1 MFELTCLDSYG
12 ESVTHLTQWDIDQ
25 SLIIENTGLT
35 HAPLFHFC
43 NKNSTEALVVTSSIN
58 NGVITVKVPNSLL
71 QESFPIIAYMYVYS
85 TATAAKTIETI
96 RIPVR
101 PRIKPS
107 EYKYVENIDV
117 VSAEG
122 IKQEI
127 LDKVNELSQNTN
139 RQLSDWENTQLNH
152 RNTWE
157 QEQKNNFDELV
168 KRVSDGS
175 PKGFFVD
182 ESELTGKPAGA
193 YVNSTNGYLYHWDG
207 TTLSDAICQYQS
219 TGIADGSVTYEML
232 ADTLKYMAV
241 EDNRIFDTVE
251 LANTY
256 LLSDNAKSGQIIK
269 ILEDG
274 VYQVYIIQ
282 LDSNSENGFKL
293 SPINA
298 EITAMDVPYNHGTG
312 NNTVDNVKTALDS
325 LYSEIES
332 LSASLS
338 LSADKITYSKDENI
352 KSVKAAL
359 DNIYTLINDN
369 LASSL
374 DFDEVSSQLS
384 LLSYGGTNIGE
395 AIKIAAS
402 GISNITVDT
411 IVETDE
417 DGNQVYYLAIYDED
431 GKELTKCLLPATG
444 GGGSGSAY
452 LVRLINL
459 MGALRY
465 TVASNQQHSIG
476 VLYMETLGGESTNVE
491 GSLEVSYK
499 LASDENYTLIGTYNI
514 GCATSKDDTDKA
526 FYIDVTKY
534 LTVGETTNFK
544 FIVTGGESAQTK
556 TVTYSITSA
565 EIGISTNT
573 AFNKAFTGNFSFLY
587 KCIGRGLSKTVHFYI
602 DDVVYDTVDVGVSHN
617 VQLSEPINLID
628 KYSYG
633 SHDFKVYFTTSDGVK
648 SNEIHYTIMYDD
660 KSSTNPIIAIAN
672 NKEKITYGETISVDY
687 AVYTPNKETTD
698 ELNIRLYTIEADN
711 SQKEYASSVMSN
723 VLNET
728 FHTWTCNTYPSKGTV
743 YIEFSSGNITKTIS
757 MTISETEGGYNIE
770 PIATNLV
777 FSFSPS
783 GKSNNDNNKEIISCD
798 YTDVNGTKTTIPCT
812 FENMNWVSDGY
823 VSTNYGTALR
833 LFGSDIM
840 TVNLPIF
847 SSSYTDKDGKTV
859 TFNGSPS
866 GIGRTIEIT
875 LNIHEVTNRN
885 ATVLSCMSDGHAGIK
900 ITPQSVCLL
909 SATGSNLETDST
921 GFITNEESV
930 CCAYIKDEEK
940 IRISFVLSSVK
951 QDNKQCLVIYINGEV
966 ANSIPYDAEELFLQN
981 MPITIGDSSCIT
993 DIYDIKIYDRELS
1006 ESEIRTNWYAS
1017 QDTINERISMYE
1029 FDNVL
1034 DDREAINYEKVKTKY
1049 PCLLFIGSFSPYKGA
1064 KTKGAWILTKP
1075 NGEGGYTTE
1084 FSLTD
1089 KLNGEYVCTSNVQGT
1104 TSQKFMRK
1112 NYKVGLAKLSEDG
1125 TSVSKVEYSINKDGI
1140 GESTLCWKADYMST
1154 DHANT
1159 FNANLVD
1166 EILTTIAPTETQI
1179 ANPKIQ
1185 NAINGF
1191 RCLLFNQLDNNSPI
1205 LFAGDGCLNNDKGNS
1220 KSFGLKVD
1228 SDSGNVTT
1236 RQKYEFLNN
1245 TADICHF
1252 KTDKFQHKTNG
1263 VADIYNA
1270 LESTYPDQGDLED
1283 AGLTPNWDYVQVLF
1297 TWVCQRANFWDADD
1311 TTITSYTYN
1320 GVTYNTERAYKKAIF
1335 INEFETHFNKNHALI
1350 YYLFLEFVAL
1360 VDNRAKNMFIQCDDV
1375 TVEKIYNTSG
1385 QIININDCIDT
1396 DGNVDINTID
1406 WTGKSSFAKWKVSPY
1421 DLDSCYSAEN
1431 NGYLRV
1437 PYYADWDYEL
1447 NGTKQ
1452 FNGYD
1457 SRLWLMF
1464 EEAFAD
1470 DIKAMAQTLASQE
1483 LLCYDKF
1490 YDAHIIKNAKTMCPV
1505 VVNKDMVYK
1514 YEETWTD
1521 GYYDYSE
1528 STTNPTWIQTNMY
1541 KYLHRGQR
1549 TLQKESYIY
1558 NRSHMFYS
1566 KYVTTQFVK
1575 NQISFRVGASNGIS
1589 VNDADLT
1596 LTANI
1601 ALFIGVGYGD
1611 TGNGKATTN
1620 GKIMPNTPTTLH
1632 ASTRVGRSDTIYLYS
1647 GTDLIDIGDISIF
1660 EPYEIQLQR
1669 AIKIKNLKIGDIA
1682 RTNTSLSSIDLSN
1695 CVLLQNLNICGCT
1708 ALVGTLDVS
1717 TNGLIEVIDA
1727 RNSGI
1732 DFVKFPVGG
1741 NLKELHL
1748 PRIKTLSILN
1758 HTRMESFDC
1767 QGYDNLTQLRIENTP
1782 NIPSYEIL
1790 LNYMSQ
1796 LTSGIRLVGIEWSLE
1811 DSTLLEMLVSD
1822 DAKGKY
1828 ITSAG
1833 TLSGDSNAYPYIS
1846 GTVHIERINQ
1856 NLLNTLNAA
1865 YPYLTIDY
1873 SILTHTVKFYSY
1885 ANVLHDIQE
1894 VDDGTSAISPDIPS
1908 KPNTTQYKYTFSSW
1922 DTDYKNV
1929 TRDLVIGAN
1938 YLSEL
1943 QQYKAIYYNS
1953 QLDLNPIYESEYA
1966 EYGNYVIYNDNS
1978 SIDSNKI
1985 RIGWENIDKNIIYE
1999 YDGIKLDDSI
2009 CSINESGMPKPII
2022 LYAKYQ
2028 DIVMPNRNITSLSEL
2043 NYAEIKAV
2051 SNMIKTGGDST
2062 WSVQK
2067 IESENQYILTNNSNN
2082 ITIIIS
2088 LNDTIEVKPNVII
2101 ENAKSEKILLRICDF
2116 LHDVD
2121 INGNKIGLTLGVA
2134 VGDIFRSIN
2143 KNIFNM
2149 RQNYRY
2155 LHLFNYTIGNKTYKN
2170 VDIRSNSYDDSYE
2183 NGSYALNDRNILNV
2197 GYIINE
2203 KRESNDWTRHI
2214 VQKDEIIDG
2223 YVTIKFNAPT
2233 FLKQIS
2239 LYGQNDRLLKIW
2251 YFDKRGFYTGNDLS
2265 SLAGCNWYQSDF
2277 ISDAYKIGK
2286 ALYNTLGDVSNE
2298 QTILSG
2304 QNVTP
2309 ANFGSA
2315 ILDTTNGKIRYN
2327 RSLYTKVY
2335 DDYNGN
2341 YFTEISDGV
2350 IIKIPAEEGNEIR
2363 IAHYAYGVNIAG
2375 YGNGQIRDFLN
2386 NYYVSLLPSALSS
2399 IITTAEKKFVRGG
2412 NSIDIENTYDKLWL
2426 FSFKEVGIEQD
2437 STRTDVP
2444 NDGYLYPVFTNN
2456 SSRALWISN
2465 NTYNYWHVRNA
2476 INNIVNNNSKKC
2488 TLNYG
2493 IINANGYIY
2502 DYSNSYNNEYSV
2514 VFGLC
2519 I

>member
-58 NGVITVKVPNSLL
+58 NGIITVKVPNSLL

-384 LLSYGGTNIGE
+384 LLSYGGINIGE

-544 FIVTGGESAQTK
+544 FVVTGGESAQTK

-602 DDVVYDTVDVGVSHN
+602 DDIVYDTVDVGVSHN

-711 SQKEYASSVMSN
+711 SQKEYVSSVMSN

-798 YTDVNGTKTTIPCT
+798 YTDVNGIKTTIPCT

-1089 KLNGEYVCTSNVQGT
+1089 KLNGEYVCTSDVQGT

-1191 RCLLFNQLDNNSPI
+1191 RCLLFNQLDDNSPI

-1846 GTVHIERINQ
+1846 GTIHIERINQ

-1873 SILTHTVKFYSY
+1873 SILTHTVKFYNNDILY
-1885 ANVLHDIQE
+1885 NVQE
-1894 VDDGTSAISPDIPS
+1894 IDNGKSAKSPDIPS
-1908 KPNTTQYKYTFSSW
+1908 KSNTTQWKYTFASW
-1922 DTDYKNV
+1922 DTDYKNI
-1929 TRDLVIGAN
+1929 REDLVINAI
-1938 YLSEL
+1938 YSSEL
-1943 QQYKAIYYNS
+1943 QKYKVEFYNNI
-1953 QLDLNPIYESEYA
+1953 LNTTPLCEFENIDYGASVTYTGEEVSNGENSIFIGWESN
-1966 EYGNYVIYNDNS
+1966 GNVNDFNTIIINDTFC
-1978 SIDSNKI
+1978 SIDSN
-1985 RIGWENIDKNIIYE
+1985 
-1999 YDGIKLDDSI
+1999 GIAQTI
-2009 CSINESGMPKPII
+2009 TF
-2022 LYAKYQ
+2022 YAKQ
-2028 DIVMPNRNITSLSEL
+2028 ELIQMPNRNVLSLSEL
-2043 NYAEIKAV
+2043 SYSEIKAV
-2051 SNMIKTGGDST
+2051 SNMIKSGGDST

-2067 IESENQYILTNNSNN
+2067 IESENQYILINNSTNVSIILSIGDEIN
-2082 ITIIIS
+2082 IKLSNGQIHTMQIY
-2088 LNDTIEVKPNVII
+2088 
-2101 ENAKSEKILLRICDF
+2101 DF
-2116 LHDVD
+2116 LHDID
-2121 INGNKIGLTLGVA
+2121 ENGNPIGLTLGSGKKTLGA
-2134 VGDIFRSIN
+2134 NKTSISSS
-2143 KNIFNM
+2143 IG
-2149 RQNYRY
+2149 YS
-2155 LHLFNYTIGNKTYKN
+2155 HCFNYTLSGHTYINNDERYSDSDTTYDNSFYDINGNIILIKTKKSTIDSTIYKVTDEEATKGYVELVIN
-2170 VDIRSNSYDDSYE
+2170 DFTYLESIKVSNPNNTEKIWWFDYRGYYCGYDTSSLSKPSWYYSDYKENEYKICKAIYVNGYEYDTDTNTNYSEFIKLSNTIIDASNFGGMEVDISQ
-2183 NGSYALNDRNILNV
+2183 
-2197 GYIINE
+2197 GYIKYFRRFAYSSVNT
-2203 KRESNDWTRHI
+2203 S
-2214 VQKDEIIDG
+2214 EI
-2223 YVTIKFNAPT
+2223 
-2233 FLKQIS
+2233 
-2239 LYGQNDRLLKIW
+2239 
-2251 YFDKRGFYTGNDLS
+2251 
-2265 SLAGCNWYQSDF
+2265 
-2277 ISDAYKIGK
+2277 
-2286 ALYNTLGDVSNE
+2286 
-2298 QTILSG
+2298 
-2304 QNVTP
+2304 
-2309 ANFGSA
+2309 
-2315 ILDTTNGKIRYN
+2315 
-2327 RSLYTKVY
+2327 TK
-2335 DDYNGN
+2335 
-2341 YFTEISDGV
+2341 GV
-2350 IIKIPAEEGNEIR
+2350 IIKIPVEKESTVQILHRGA
-2363 IAHYAYGVNIAG
+2363 
-2375 YGNGQIRDFLN
+2375 NGT
-2386 NYYVSLLPSALSS
+2386 SALGGYKYSS
-2399 IITTAEKKFVRGG
+2399 IRKYFINTIDNFMPIGLLNIIIPAKKKYLKGF
-2412 NSIDIENTYDKLWL
+2412 IDINTNTIIDKFWL
-2426 FSFKEVGIEQD
+2426 FSYSEVSSVSSYNKNIIDNDLDKNHNYYEDEGTLYSIFADNESRKKIKYNGD
-2437 STRTDVP
+2437 ATIWHLRTPYYVTDDYYSSYYSKYYSV
-2444 NDGYLYPVFTNN
+2444 NSLGQASIN
-2456 SSRALWISN
+2456 SSGDILS
-2465 NTYNYWHVRNA
+2465 
-2476 INNIVNNNSKKC
+2476 IV
-2488 TLNYG
+2488 
-2493 IINANGYIY
+2493 I
-2502 DYSNSYNNEYSV
+2502 
-2514 VFGLC
+2514 GLS